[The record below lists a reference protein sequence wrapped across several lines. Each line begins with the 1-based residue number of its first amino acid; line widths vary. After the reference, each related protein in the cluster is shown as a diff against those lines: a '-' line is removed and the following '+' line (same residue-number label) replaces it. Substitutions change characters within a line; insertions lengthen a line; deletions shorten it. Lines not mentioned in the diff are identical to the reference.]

1 MVEKLEIISTHFPS
15 FQKLEVKQLL
25 GGIHLYQ
32 PFLVL
37 MNQSF
42 KHSYMKQKMKQ
53 KRLLKKEVFNELSSW
68 DLGYSETLDSVHGI
82 IGECGKEISEIL
94 SRYFISWD
102 SLKSQRDD
110 VIQNLENNYSDL
122 KKNEIRK
129 LVVSYIKEYW
139 NSEDFKE
146 VFGYSLSSMIDI
158 EDLEY

>member
-1 MVEKLEIISTHFPS
+1 
-15 FQKLEVKQLL
+15 
-25 GGIHLYQ
+25 
-32 PFLVL
+32 
-37 MNQSF
+37 
-42 KHSYMKQKMKQ
+42 MKQ

-158 EDLEY
+158 DDYND